1 MSSVDDDETQV
12 PESLQENQGAE
23 VEDDMVDD
31 VLQPQHCNFPF
42 RFFSLNY
49 AILHYQFFSLN
60 TAILHCRFF
69 SLNIAIFHGRFFS
82 LNTAI
87 LHCRF
92 FSLNTAILHCRF
104 FSLNTA
110 ILHGRFFCLNTAI
123 LHCWLFTLN
132 TTILH
137 CIFFSLNTA
146 IHCIVKQIYVLS
158 SSFMVMKSGKRCE
171 SLLNYIG
178 LTSRELK
185 VRTREHVRDIR
196 AARDIVDAEALASLK
211 TLPKHFRSFHESDP
225 SGLKIEDGEIQ
236 AVNIAMCRS
245 KESVIERYWREDMNG
260 GFSTTL
266 GTALT
271 VALSPAWHM
280 DCTRTASVCVHSVRI
295 YSPSNLQVAV
305 IYRPPGPATAFIDQF
320 STWLL
325 HFLSADTPTIIM
337 GDFNIPIDTLQSTA
351 SKLLSLT
358 SSFGLT
364 QWSSAATHTD
374 GHTLDLVFTRLCAL
388 SNFTTSP
395 LPLSDH
401 HLLTFSSLSSSPII
415 HIQQHAHPRRNLA
428 HLDTHTLS
436 DSILPL
442 ASISS
447 LHDTDSAAAFYNATL
462 ASAID
467 TVAPLVHGRARRIN
481 RQPWHNN
488 TTKKL
493 RQVSR
498 VAERRWKRTHSQDDF
513 TVFKQATLAF
523 KSALTSAKQ
532 AYFTTLVSSLS
543 HNPKQLF
550 KTFNSLLRPPLP
562 PPTSLISA
570 EDFAHTL

>member
-225 SGLKIEDGEIQ
+225 SGLKSSIQ
-236 AVNIAMCRS
+236 ILAPS
-245 KESVIERYWREDMNG
+245 SPTHFLDHFY
-260 GFSTTL
+260 
-266 GTALT
+266 AL
-271 VALSPAWHM
+271 
-280 DCTRTASVCVHSVRI
+280 
-295 YSPSNLQVAV
+295 
-305 IYRPPGPATAFIDQF
+305 
-320 STWLL
+320 LL
-325 HFLSADTPTIIM
+325 HFMFSELKTLIL
-337 GDFNIPIDTLQSTA
+337 GDFNSSSSPTA
-351 SKLLSLT
+351 SQLLYLANSRGISQLSDSETHKDEYTFNAHGIECVKRSVDSAICGSQQSIGRLESCNVAEKRDIVPVYQIKGISKLFKLCLPKVQCFCDSLT
-358 SSFGLT
+358 SPPSER
-364 QWSSAATHTD
+364 QNQPSR
-374 GHTLDLVFTRLCAL
+374 TLR
-388 SNFTTSP
+388 
-395 LPLSDH
+395 
-401 HLLTFSSLSSSPII
+401 
-415 HIQQHAHPRRNLA
+415 
-428 HLDTHTLS
+428 
-436 DSILPL
+436 
-442 ASISS
+442 
-447 LHDTDSAAAFYNATL
+447 
-462 ASAID
+462 
-467 TVAPLVHGRARRIN
+467 
-481 RQPWHNN
+481 
-488 TTKKL
+488 
-493 RQVSR
+493 
-498 VAERRWKRTHSQDDF
+498 
-513 TVFKQATLAF
+513 
-523 KSALTSAKQ
+523 
-532 AYFTTLVSSLS
+532 
-543 HNPKQLF
+543 
-550 KTFNSLLRPPLP
+550 
-562 PPTSLISA
+562 
-570 EDFAHTL
+570 